1 MQQVKEWILAVLLI
15 ALLLAALMFGGVL
28 ITVFTIVVT
37 GVFVCA
43 VAADLVRC
51 FFSLFRRGA
60 KRLDGKR
67 REE

>member
-1 MQQVKEWILAVLLI
+1 MKQVREWIVAVLLI

-28 ITVFTIVVT
+28 ITAFTIVVT

-43 VAADLVRC
+43 LAADLALGFV
-51 FFSLFRRGA
+51 SLFRRGA